1 MRTRTVCVKG
11 TEVIAKK
18 SYSAARLA
26 FTESTVIPIEK
37 REKER
42 DRGEERERER
52 EKERESRIALKLRTL
67 LFTEMQIHGL
77 ITKPFSNAHYLQCEG
92 FANTRRALSD

>member
-1 MRTRTVCVKG
+1 VYTRTRTVCVKG

-26 FTESTVIPIEK
+26 FTESAAISPLPALG
-37 REKER
+37 R
-42 DRGEERERER
+42 ERERER
-52 EKERESRIALKLRTL
+52 EKESRMTLKLRTL

-77 ITKPFSNAHYLQCEG
+77 ITKPFSNARYLGCEG
-92 FANTRRALSD
+92 FANMRHALDD